1 MCRLWSAGSLP
12 CLASG
17 TLPGAPLMLA
27 VPVLCDPD
35 PLADRHP
42 LVATTSG
49 FHLVHLVDVDL
60 GRTGGDR
67 VARGGVVVVGR
78 QASWGEQVVV
88 ARIVIVPSSSSSTVT
103 LRLPGRHRLRLDL
116 EVAWTCCWGRSR
128 ARDGE
133 MWDVMIWMLESW
145 TPLLQRQAQIGEVAT
160 LKGRLR
166 VGAIVKRL

>member
-27 VPVLCDPD
+27 VPVLRDPD

-49 FHLVHLVDVDL
+49 LHLVHLVDVDL

-133 MWDVMIWMLESW
+133 MWD
-145 TPLLQRQAQIGEVAT
+145 AGEE
-160 LKGRLR
+160 KRRMSKSFLR
-166 VGAIVKRL
+166 NSCS